1 LLEIIDSCLSLDYL
15 ERPQSVFSLQKSL
28 LESKPD
34 PEKKTTFVNKI
45 VDALNKPISMDVL
58 NKPILMKRTPAKKA
72 PVGHA
77 PTK

>member
-1 LLEIIDSCLSLDYL
+1 M
-15 ERPQSVFSLQKSL
+15 
-28 LESKPD
+28 PD

-45 VDALNKPISMDVL
+45 VEALNKPISMDVL
-58 NKPILMKRTPAKKA
+58 NKPISMKRTPAKKT